1 MIVIGSARGLG
12 ILVSKLLLGA
22 TLSLFAIAPI
32 VAVLQQGVLWQHSTY
47 GAPNSIAL
55 SGDGS
60 YVAVGLQTGQAS
72 GSIQLYDKAGLLLWT
87 RAVDRAIGSVSISAN
102 GSYVVASGYQL
113 IGPGGFYENGV
124 IYFYDRNGTQL
135 WNYTSGYNLSG
146 QFRLPVFRVQLS
158 SDGSSVVGTTQS
170 SALYFDNH
178 GKLLWSHNATS
189 TQFVH
194 TAASANASYVAVA
207 DYYPGSGYPPNQL
220 HMFSGQGRILW
231 NSSAVTDVI
240 DGFAMSRDGRY
251 LAVGSG
257 PNGENGTLYLYNNT
271 GSLLW
276 TRHVN
281 SPPFSI
287 AVSGDDSTIVI
298 GINWGAIGYNIQGSV
313 IWTYN
318 GASAGSMAVSSD
330 GSYVLA
336 GLWADWQQTIL
347 LLNNQG
353 HVVWGKDAGTI
364 HQVALSTDDSYAA
377 IAAGPSDTGT
387 FSANS
392 ATIYFFPG
400 PRTTT
405 ANTGTSYSILYFIP
419 TLAIVPPAS
428 VLPAIPVASVV
439 IFDRRKRSKTRVQ
452 STEDPGKESSGPSAA
467 QAL

>member
-1 MIVIGSARGLG
+1 LIVIGSARGLG

-55 SGDGS
+55 SNDGS
-60 YVAVGLQTGQAS
+60 YIAVGLQTGPAS
-72 GSIQLYDKAGLLLWT
+72 GSIQLYNKAGLLLWT
-87 RAVDRAIGSVSISAN
+87 RTVDWAIGSISISAN
-102 GSYVVASGYQL
+102 GSYIVAGGYQL
-113 IGPGGFYENGV
+113 IGRLGVYENGG
-124 IYFYDRNGTQL
+124 IFFYDRNGTQL
-135 WNYTSGYNLSG
+135 WNYTAGYDQSG
-146 QFRLPVFRVQLS
+146 QFRLPIFQVQLS
-158 SDGSSVVGTTQS
+158 SDGSTVVGATQS
-170 SALYFDNH
+170 SALLFDDH
-178 GKLLWSHNATS
+178 GTLLWSHNATLG
-189 TQFVH
+189 QFVRV
-194 TAASANASYVAVA
+194 SGSSNESYVAVA
-207 DYYPGSGYPPNQL
+207 DYYPGSGYPPNQVL
-220 HMFSGQGRILW
+220 LFNRQGTKLW
-231 NSSAVTDVI
+231 NSSAVTDGI
-240 DGFAMSRDGRY
+240 DGFAMSHDGRFV
-251 LAVGSG
+251 AVGSG
-257 PNGENGTLYLYNNT
+257 PNGENGTLYLYSSA
-271 GSLLW
+271 GGLLW

-298 GINWGAIGYNIQGSV
+298 GTNWGAIGYDIQGSV

-318 GASAGSMAVSSD
+318 GASAGSMVASSD

-347 LLNNQG
+347 ILNNQG

-364 HQVALSTDDSYAA
+364 HQVALSADDSYAA

-392 ATIYFFPG
+392 ATIYFLPG

-405 ANTGTSYSILYFIP
+405 ANTGTAYYLLYFIP

-428 VLPAIPVASVV
+428 LLPAIPVASVV
-439 IFDRRKRSKTRVQ
+439 ILDKRKRSKTRMQ
-452 STEDPGKESSGPSAA
+452 NTEDPAA
-467 QAL
+467 PPA